1 MTAHDNRRFH
11 ARQTVTRRCKVIQ
24 RDTMIYSLALTRNVS
39 EGGALL
45 EVDSLRPLASGDEI
59 EVGIEEG
66 DKGFIG
72 QEDLIFARVVRA
84 TDFGKGRQLVAVEYA
99 SLCDLIAA

>member
-24 RDTMIYSLALTRNVS
+24 RDTMTYSLAITRNLS

-45 EVDSLRPLASGDEI
+45 EVDSLRPLVSGDEV
-59 EVGIEEG
+59 EVGIEQH
-66 DKGFIG
+66 DRGFIG
-72 QEDLIFARVVRA
+72 QEELIFARVVRA

-99 SLCDLIAA
+99 SLCDLVAA

>member
-1 MTAHDNRRFH
+1 MT
-11 ARQTVTRRCKVIQ
+11 
-24 RDTMIYSLALTRNVS
+24 YSLALTRNVS